1 MASSPTSEVQKFF
14 AFPPGT
20 NSATAADDIEAY
32 GENVAIINEWQRRHF
47 QPRIDKLKPFG
58 DGAWIIDR
66 YFAREVLCLSRD
78 WYLFDCVVCEE
89 DLPPS
94 LKEAFEERG
103 RSLLGQ
109 LGDYWKRYSRGM
121 ERWRTRLTD
130 YLAVDDETEQK
141 LRMWCVVEKLDA
153 YQLMKILTDE
163 GDTAL
168 WRAFRMGLNQCVQGR
183 WPSKYFREM
192 QHWEY
197 RFLAMSRC
205 LWPDLLHLG
214 YIGDP
219 VTLGGAMACYN
230 MNQYKMND
238 PHQRLAY
245 YADNVS
251 NIFQFVNE
259 NTWEPVEHKASQAI
273 SAFLI
278 YTTEGQV
285 E

>member
-183 WPSKYFREM
+183 WVSAYVPACLCHSPCS
-192 QHWEY
+192 
-197 RFLAMSRC
+197 RFSPQNISERC
-205 LWPDLLHLG
+205 N
-214 YIGDP
+214 IGNTVFSP
-219 VTLGGAMACYN
+219 CPGVCGPICSTLGTSGI
-230 MNQYKMND
+230 Q
-238 PHQRLAY
+238 
-245 YADNVS
+245 
-251 NIFQFVNE
+251 
-259 NTWEPVEHKASQAI
+259 
-273 SAFLI
+273 
-278 YTTEGQV
+278 
-285 E
+285 